1 MFVSWIVQY
10 KLTLFSL
17 LYKVYTFILLSVL
30 RLTACDY
37 LFGIFKLI
45 FTNPITIYSIENEKS
60 ITTQK
65 TCNQTN
71 NSNPKTPVKDRVI
84 QKVQILSTKF
94 LSVVWSSDQSNIIL
108 TRKSCWT
115 HYNRTALQWCHVEI
129 TLLKYITVYIVSQTY
144 CDQRTWMAPSL
155 GSLDWNEISS
165 MLMNHMFCL
174 ICKTFRFK
182 YNNKYRVKTKIVHQ
196 YI

>member
-1 MFVSWIVQY
+1 MLHIYDESFKTMFGSYILPFVLQGSSFRYVNCIYLRILVSVQHYFHFRLCLCRLIVSRQMEQEL
-10 KLTLFSL
+10 LTLPKHHLGSL
-17 LYKVYTFILLSVL
+17 LITVGFAFLVFSFLCSMLQIIFSPFVLFLIAIILSVL

-94 LSVVWSSDQSNIIL
+94 LSVV
-108 TRKSCWT
+108 
-115 HYNRTALQWCHVEI
+115 
-129 TLLKYITVYIVSQTY
+129 
-144 CDQRTWMAPSL
+144 
-155 GSLDWNEISS
+155 
-165 MLMNHMFCL
+165 
-174 ICKTFRFK
+174 
-182 YNNKYRVKTKIVHQ
+182 
-196 YI
+196 